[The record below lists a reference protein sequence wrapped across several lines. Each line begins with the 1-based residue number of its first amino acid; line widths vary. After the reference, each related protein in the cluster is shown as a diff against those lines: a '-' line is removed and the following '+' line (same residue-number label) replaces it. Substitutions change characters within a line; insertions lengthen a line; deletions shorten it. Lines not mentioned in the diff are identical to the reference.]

1 MEKNNNILII
11 GGGISGIEA
20 ALTLGEQGYRVILV
34 EKSPSIGGRMAQLD
48 KTFPT
53 LDCSICIL
61 APKMVEI
68 ARHPNIELLTYS
80 EVQEVSGDVG
90 NFDVKILKK
99 ARYVDWD
106 KCTGCSQ
113 CSAKCPMKKIPNEFE
128 EGMGNREAIY
138 IPFPQAVPRK
148 ATIDEEHC
156 LYLTKGACQLCLEE
170 CEADAI
176 NFDMKDEIA
185 EYNVASI
192 IVATGYDLLDPSVLA
207 RYHYEEYP
215 NVITAMQYERLLSA
229 SGPTGGELVRPSD
242 EKHAQDVAF
251 VGCVGSRNESLCSYC
266 SKFCCMYMAK
276 EGVVT
281 REHSPETDVTIFY
294 NDTRVIGKNQEEF
307 IERAKNEYGLKY
319 NHGIPGDV
327 REDPETL
334 DVFVKHANL
343 DTGDVET
350 SRFDL
355 VVLANAVIP
364 RAGTEELAKI
374 LGIQT
379 NSLGFFQTEDST
391 EDLQSTR
398 EGIYVTGSCQSP
410 DDIANSVAKAGGAA
424 ALAARHAEP
433 LSEEE
438 QKVELPPL
446 RIVKEKEKPR
456 IGVFVCECGINIGGY
471 MDIPEIVEY
480 AETLPDVVFSMHNK
494 YSCSSLT
501 QDIIKEKIEEL
512 DLNRVVVA
520 ACTPRTHEPL
530 FQKTIR
536 EAGLNE
542 YLFNFVSIREMD
554 SWVHMNDE
562 KKATD
567 KAKDLIRMGVARA
580 RFLKPETPIKGEV
593 IPEALV
599 IGGGIAGMTAAMEIA
614 DKGYKVHLVEK
625 DEKLGG
631 QLNLIYRINFDRISS
646 QKFLAKELDKYNEYD
661 NISTY
666 LNSKVKDVK
675 GSIGDFDIKIQNQAS
690 NELIEINTGVI
701 IVATGAHE
709 YKPKGWY
716 HYGEEGTEDAIMTQL
731 ELSEKLRDE
740 QLEDGETLVFIHC
753 VGSRQTDPEKGVPY
767 CSLIC
772 CSESIR
778 HALYVKENYPNT
790 EIYVLYRDIRVGTDE
805 EQYYWD
811 AREDINYLRFNEYP
825 EVEKANGAFTVSVKD
840 ILTQVNLDINA
851 DRIVLSTPLI
861 PYDNKLLSELL
872 KIPRDENGFFLEAH
886 IKLRPVDFA
895 TDGIFLAGTA
905 HGPKGIADS
914 ISQARAA
921 AAHALIPLITG
932 MVENEPLVSVVDPSK
947 CIACQRCEEVCN
959 FGAIGVNFEKE
970 VLVSESNP
978 LLCKGCGDC
987 AAACPADAI
996 TMSHFA
1002 DKQLIPMVQEA
1013 VKGEFVDER
1022 PRIIAFLCNWCS
1034 YAGADTC
1041 GVSRFQY
1048 PTNIRPIRVMCSG
1061 RIPKSYILQAFLEGA
1076 DGVLIGGCHIGDCHY
1091 LEGNY
1096 DALRRYTDLHEVL
1109 DKVGINPKRL
1119 RLEWVSASEGK
1130 RFAQVVT
1137 DFVNQ
1142 IKQIGP
1148 ISDQEKFGDKIA
1160 LEEEKAKKEKEK
1172 AQKEEKTVAI

>member
-1 MEKNNNILII
+1 MSNNNKTTNKLNSVLIV
-11 GGGISGIEA
+11 GGGISGIESS
-20 ALTLGEQGYRVILV
+20 LTLAEQGYHVILI
-34 EKSPSIGGRMAQLD
+34 EKTPSIGGKMAQLD

-61 APKMVEI
+61 APKMVET

-80 EVQEVSGDVG
+80 ELEDLSGEAG
-90 NFDVKILKK
+90 NFSVKIRKK
-99 ARYVDWD
+99 AKYVDWD
-106 KCTGCSQ
+106 ACTGCGQ

-128 EGMGNREAIY
+128 EGMGNRTAIY

-148 ATIDEEHC
+148 ATIDAENC
-156 LYLTKGACQLCLEE
+156 LYLTKDACGLCVDE
-170 CEADAI
+170 CEANAI
-176 NFDMKDEIA
+176 NFDMEDEIV
-185 EYNVASI
+185 EYKVGSI
-192 IVATGYDLLDPSVLA
+192 ILATGYDQIDPDILP
-207 RYHYEEYP
+207 RYHFAEYP

-229 SGPTGGELVRPSD
+229 SGPTEGELLRPSD
-242 EKHAQDVAF
+242 GEHALNIGF
-251 VGCVGSRNESLCSYC
+251 IGCVGSRNEDVCPYC

-281 REHSPETDVTIFY
+281 REHAPETNVTVFF

-307 IERAKNEYGLKY
+307 IERAKDEYDLTY
-319 NHGIPGDV
+319 YHGIPGDV
-327 REDPETL
+327 REDPETHDL
-334 DVFVKHANL
+334 LVKHANL
-343 DTGDVET
+343 DTGEVET

-364 RAGTEELAKI
+364 SQGTEKLAEM
-374 LGIQT
+374 LGIET
-379 NSLGFFQTEDST
+379 NELGFYKTKDSS
-391 EDLQSTR
+391 EDLESTR

-410 DDIANSVAKAGGAA
+410 DDIANSVSKASGAA
-424 ALAARHAEP
+424 ALASLHVEP

-446 RIVKEKEKPR
+446 KNVISKEKPR
-456 IGVFVCECGINIGGY
+456 IGVFVCQCGINIGGY

-480 AETLPDVVFSMHNK
+480 AKSLPDVVFAMDNK
-494 YSCSSLT
+494 YTCSSLT

-512 DLNRVVVA
+512 DLNRVLVA

-542 YLFNFVSIREMD
+542 YLFNFVSIRELD
-554 SWVHMNDE
+554 SWVHMNDRE
-562 KKATD
+562 KATD
-567 KAKDLIRMGVARA
+567 KAKDLIRMGIART
-580 RFLKPETPIKGEV
+580 RFLKSESKIKGNV
-593 IPEALV
+593 VPEALI
-599 IGGGIAGMTAAMEIA
+599 IGGGITGMTGAMEIA
-614 DKGYKVHLVEK
+614 KKGFKVHVVEK
-625 DEKLGG
+625 DNKLGG
-631 QLNLIYRINFDRISS
+631 QLNLIYKLNFDRIDS
-646 QKFLAKELDKYNEYD
+646 KEFLERKLEEYND
-661 NISTY
+661 IKNIKTY
-666 LNSKVKDVK
+666 LSSEVVEVK
-675 GSIGDFDIKIQNQAS
+675 GSIGDFDIKVKNKADDKVK
-690 NELIEINTGVI
+690 ELNVGVI

-709 YKPKGWY
+709 YKPEGWY
-716 HYGEEGTEDAIMTQL
+716 HYGEEEMEDKVMTQL
-731 ELSEKLRDE
+731 ELSEKLRSHD
-740 QLEDGETLVFIHC
+740 LEDGEDLVFIHC

-778 HALYVKENYPNT
+778 HALYVKENYPNSN
-790 EIYVLYRDIRVGTDE
+790 IYVLYRDIRVGTDE
-805 EQYYWD
+805 EQYYWE
-811 AREDINYLRFNEYP
+811 ARENINYIRFNEYP
-825 EVEKANGAFTVSVKD
+825 DVNIENDHLSVKVED
-840 ILTQVNLDINA
+840 ILTQTNLNIEA
-851 DRIVLSTPLI
+851 DRVVLSTPLV

-872 KIPRDENGFFLEAH
+872 KVPIDQNGFFLEAH

-914 ISQARAA
+914 ISQGRGA
-921 AAHALIPLITG
+921 AAHALIPLISGT
-932 MVENEPLVSVVDPSK
+932 VENEPLVSVVDPAL
-947 CIACQRCEEVCN
+947 CIACQKCEEVCS
-959 FGAIGVNFEKE
+959 FGAIGVKFDGNK
-970 VLVSESNP
+970 LVSESNP

-1002 DKQLIPMVQEA
+1002 DKQLTPMISEA
-1013 VKGEFVDER
+1013 VQGEFVDER
-1022 PRIIAFLCNWCS
+1022 PRIVAFLCNWCS

-1061 RIPKSYILQAFLEGA
+1061 RIPKRFILQAFLEGA
-1076 DGVLIGGCHIGDCHY
+1076 DGVLIGGCHLGDCHY

-1096 DALRRYTDLHEVL
+1096 DAERRYFELNEIL
-1109 DKVGINPKRL
+1109 EKVGINPDRL

-1137 DFVNQ
+1137 DFVEE
-1142 IKQIGP
+1142 IKEIGP
-1148 ISDQEKFGDKIA
+1148 LSEEQKKQEAVIA
-1160 LEEEKAKKEKEK
+1160 KGG
-1172 AQKEEKTVAI
+1172 AQ